1 MLALTVVP
9 FAFNKTNDNG
19 AAINADHADVTVSNS
34 STFIGNTASSHGGAI
49 DISGKLTV
57 DGSNGKVN
65 VFYNNSANTGG
76 AIFVHNDTTV
86 TSKSNTYEGNNATG
100 NTGGAIHNGGTLT
113 SSGDSFISN
122 QAATSGGAISNTQA
136 TYTDAT
142 GVAQIIG
149 PGTVTVSDGR
159 FTSNSATQSGGAI
172 FNSGTTTVTG
182 STSFKQNTASQGGAI
197 FNDTS
202 GTLKITNTSG
212 NLNSKSNVVFSNN
225 TTSSAGGAI
234 LNNENATIQSAGATY
249 TNNSTT
255 VAGGAIYNL
264 GSYTSQNGDTFT
276 GNSAQAG
283 GAIYNKGTF
292 TLNNAALSSF
302 SGNTTTEKNLGS
314 AIYNAAGG
322 TFNIN
327 NANDTIDLDY
337 IDWNTYNENTTIPS
351 VSSHRHLFGDGE
363 TVYNAGVLNI
373 NNSALQL
380 HQHSDLTKGVINVNA
395 SKVGTINLDDSRI
408 DIGKSTL
415 YTDTINFKNNS
426 ELLTHVNAKSDTDFG
441 KVATNNVS
449 FDSSNNKLTIFVN
462 AGEHLEK
469 GQSKTIE
476 IINTD
481 GSTHTGDFKVITDNK
496 MYEIEAV
503 GDGKYKLTR
512 PADPEPDD
520 PYNPT
525 VCPNGDC
532 IHKAWVEYAQIKGH
546 PKAEQIQDTLN
557 RKAQELGC
565 DSEEYKNALD
575 GVAPDI
581 SPLIQAHSTEITRRL
596 AGVIS
601 NQLYSSME
609 KTGYV
614 HNGKRFY
621 KFPRRQSH
629 LWVQGM
635 YGQSEFDAKKG
646 FDMDTQG
653 LAVGLDGHISPDT
666 RLGVAYAYTTADGTA
681 VQRDTEV
688 TSHTISVYGEYNPDR
703 FYTNWLGLYTR
714 SAYEENKK
722 VFQHRIKA
730 EYDVD
735 VFSAQMMFGRK
746 MGPYVIG
753 NWASGVISPEAGLR
767 YTYIKQHGYTD
778 DAGQKVGAADGQIL
792 TGILGAQYTIGYT
805 LAPGLAW
812 YPELR
817 AAVTYDFIQPD
828 MENSVTLVNGAKYDV
843 VTENLDKFGIE
854 IGARV
859 GLDINRKTEVA
870 IEYEG
875 LFKGDYTNHTGL
887 ASLKYKF

>member
-1 MLALTVVP
+1 M
-9 FAFNKTNDNG
+9 FTN
-19 AAINADHADVTVSNS
+19 
-34 STFIGNTASSHGGAI
+34 NTA
-49 DISGKLTV
+49 
-57 DGSNGKVN
+57 
-65 VFYNNSANTGG
+65 NT
-76 AIFVHNDTTV
+76 H
-86 TSKSNTYEGNNATG
+86 
-100 NTGGAIHNGGTLT
+100 
-113 SSGDSFISN
+113 
-122 QAATSGGAISNTQA
+122 
-136 TYTDAT
+136 
-142 GVAQIIG
+142 
-149 PGTVTVSDGR
+149 
-159 FTSNSATQSGGAI
+159 
-172 FNSGTTTVTG
+172 
-182 STSFKQNTASQGGAI
+182 
-197 FNDTS
+197 
-202 GTLKITNTSG
+202 
-212 NLNSKSNVVFSNN
+212 
-225 TTSSAGGAI
+225 
-234 LNNENATIQSAGATY
+234 
-249 TNNSTT
+249 
-255 VAGGAIYNL
+255 GGAIYN
-264 GSYTSQNGDTFT
+264 
-276 GNSAQAG
+276 A
-283 GAIYNKGTF
+283 GTF
-292 TLNNAALSSF
+292 TLNDAYKSSF
-302 SGNTTTEKNLGS
+302 SGNTNIDTTNNLS
-314 AIYNAAGG
+314 STAIYNAG
-322 TFNIN
+322 TGVFNIN

-337 IDWNTYNENTTIPS
+337 VNWSTYNENTTIPTIS
-351 VSSHRHLFGDGE
+351 NHKHLFADGE
-363 TVYNAGVLNI
+363 TIRNVGTLNI
-373 NNSALQL
+373 TGSSLQL
-380 HQHSDLTKGVINVNA
+380 HQHSDLTKGVINTDT
-395 SKVGTINLDDSRI
+395 SKVGIINLDDSRI

-415 YTDTINFKNNS
+415 YTGTEKKKKK
-426 ELLTHVNAKSDTDFG
+426 EFG
-441 KVATNNVS
+441 DGCIDLIGRFFHKFS
-449 FDSSNNKLTIFVN
+449 KKFFDNSNNTLTIFVN

-469 GQSKTIE
+469 GQSKTFE
-476 IINTD
+476 IVASE
-481 GSTHTGDFKVITDNK
+481 GTHTGDFKVITDNK
-496 MYEIEAV
+496 MYTIEAL
-503 GDGKYKLTR
+503 GDGQYKLTR
-512 PADPEPDD
+512 PDDPVVPDD
-520 PYNPT
+520 PYDPT

-532 IHKAWVEYAQIKGH
+532 IHKAWVEYAQMKGH
-546 PKAEQIQDTLN
+546 SKAEEIQNTLN
-557 RKAQELGC
+557 IAAQRLGC

-609 KTGYV
+609 RTGYA
-614 HNGKRFY
+614 HKGKRFY

-653 LAVGLDGHISPDT
+653 LALGLDGHISPDT

-703 FYTNWLGLYTR
+703 FYANWLGLYTR
-714 SAYEENKK
+714 SNYEENKK

-870 IEYEG
+870 VEYEG

-887 ASLKYKF
+887 ATLKYKF